1 MIVSGAT
8 YVFSMERKRKVSSL
22 SEWIAVNVEKNES
35 SCNTSQSIT
44 FSAITKAH
52 TVAQTWM
59 LCNYVFWLWLCRA
72 NIILCLHKIMYAV
85 CVCTVHTSMRDTR
98 LPCHYTHSF
107 NSLLCYFSSHF
118 LCVSVSTVQKTV
130 LQFAWCSHIVAGN
143 RVCVCVVSMASGT
156 VFVLICFS
164 FTLPSTFECV
174 FENVLHWK
182 RLNDRNTWCVCVS
195 LRLPVCVFKH
205 SLCPYLKH
213 TRHFCACMLLLFMM
227 HRIET
232 SKRATIPHMYTQ
244 PIALHTHKW
253 HVVLRRT
260 NFVCLK

>member
-1 MIVSGAT
+1 MRVACLCVSIFLFLAIKPMIVSGAT

-22 SEWIAVNVEKNES
+22 SEWIAVNVKKNES

-72 NIILCLHKIMYAV
+72 NIILCLHEIMYAV
-85 CVCTVHTSMRDTR
+85 CVCVLCTHRCAILVYLATTHTLSIRCSVIF
-98 LPCHYTHSF
+98 LLISF
-107 NSLLCYFSSHF
+107 ASLSIPHKVMYAR
-118 LCVSVSTVQKTV
+118 QKTV
-130 LQFAWCSHIVAGN
+130 PQFAWCSHIVAGN
-143 RVCVCVVSMASGT
+143 RVCVCACVVSMASGT

-164 FTLPSTFECV
+164 FTLPSTSECV

-195 LRLPVCVFKH
+195 FFFA
-205 SLCPYLKH
+205 SLC
-213 TRHFCACMLLLFMM
+213 
-227 HRIET
+227 
-232 SKRATIPHMYTQ
+232 
-244 PIALHTHKW
+244 
-253 HVVLRRT
+253 
-260 NFVCLK
+260 VCI